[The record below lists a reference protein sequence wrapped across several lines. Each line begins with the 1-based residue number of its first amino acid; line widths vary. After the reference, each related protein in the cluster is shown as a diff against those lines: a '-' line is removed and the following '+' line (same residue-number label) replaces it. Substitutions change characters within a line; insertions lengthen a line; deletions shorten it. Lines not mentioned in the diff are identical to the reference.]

1 MYKSIK
7 NKNQLEKKMK
17 NTLSIALSLV
27 LFASVAFADG
37 NQGNGG
43 RCTGEG
49 CQPPPCEVG
58 CDPLAYQNDGE
69 VEVIESSDESV
80 IVMIEEY
87 WLFIYSIL

>member
-1 MYKSIK
+1 
-7 NKNQLEKKMK
+7 MK
-17 NTLSIALSLV
+17 NTLSIVLSLV

-49 CQPPPCEVG
+49 CEPPPCEVD
-58 CDPLAYQNDGE
+58 CDPLAYQGSDDF
-69 VEVIESSDESV
+69 EVIESSDES
-80 IVMIEEY
+80 IVVLIEEY